1 MRVFC
6 HLRSYMTPE
15 IALAK
20 HSCGSLLWMQEQIA
34 SAITAP
40 AQYHPNNLMYI
51 KAMPRSPAFRLI
63 LAVVVFVVML
73 LLLALVLSA
82 AQFSLSLWQQLQTA
96 PIWVVVL
103 IATLSSLLLGFGIWL
118 SWRIVRPARPGTG
131 KAATP
136 LTEAE
141 LRSHLEAATAAG
153 IDVESAM
160 HELKELARRRELESI
175 HLALFGEISSGKSSL
190 INALLPGASIETNVI
205 GGTTTTIQH
214 YHWQRESGDAV
225 VLVDVPGLNQ
235 VDREYDRMV
244 MDEAQRAHAVIFVCD
259 GDLTRNEYLALQ
271 PLLELKKPLIVAFNK
286 LDRYADADQQQIRQ
300 RLADR
305 FASDPQVSIA
315 GIATRPTRTVI
326 KVEPDGSEH
335 EEEQQLPPQIDELR
349 AAVQSALDSNLSLL
363 EHLRD
368 TAVFELT
375 ARKLEQSKA
384 DHRVKASADLVKT
397 YTRRAVAGGMAAISP
412 GTDILIQ
419 GYLGTHM
426 VKSLCKL
433 YEVPVRDIELQKL
446 LTLTQKQVRTA
457 LPLLLAVAGNAA
469 KAFPGIGTLAGGLM
483 HAVAYGLIFDALG
496 RAVTRT
502 LETRGELRPAPA
514 SLMFRDNLVNDVESQ
529 ARKLL
534 RLALDVRKEQNKND

>member
-1 MRVFC
+1 
-6 HLRSYMTPE
+6 
-15 IALAK
+15 
-20 HSCGSLLWMQEQIA
+20 
-34 SAITAP
+34 
-40 AQYHPNNLMYI
+40 
-51 KAMPRSPAFRLI
+51 MPRSTTFRLF
-63 LAVVVFVVML
+63 LAAAVFVGLM
-73 LLLALVLSA
+73 LLLALMLSA
-82 AQFSLSLWQQLQTA
+82 AQFSLSLWQQLQSA
-96 PIWVVVL
+96 PAWVVVV
-103 IATLSSLLLGFGIWL
+103 IATITSLMLGFGIWL
-118 SWRIVRPARPGTG
+118 SWRIVRPVRPKTD
-131 KAATP
+131 KTAAP
-136 LTEAE
+136 LTEDA
-141 LRSHLEAATAAG
+141 LLSQLETATAAG
-153 IDVESAM
+153 VDIASAK
-160 HELKELARRRELESI
+160 HELKELARRRELEII
-175 HLALFGEISSGKSSL
+175 HLALFGEISSGKSLL
-190 INALLPGASIETNVI
+190 INALLPGARVETDVI

-214 YHWQRESGDAV
+214 YHWQREAGDEV
-225 VLVDVPGLNQ
+225 VLVDAPGLNQ

-244 MDEAQRAHAVIFVCD
+244 MDEAQRAHVVIFVCD
-259 GDLTRNEYLALQ
+259 GDLSRDEYLALQ
-271 PLLELKKPLIVAFNK
+271 PLLALKKPLIVAFNK
-286 LDRYADADQQQIRQ
+286 LDRYSPAEQQQIRQ
-300 RLADR
+300 HLADR
-305 FASDPQVSIA
+305 FASDPQVTIV

-326 KVEPDGSEH
+326 KIGPDGSEH

-349 AAVQSALDSNLSLL
+349 AAVQSALDSNMALL

-397 YTRRAVAGGMAAISP
+397 YTRRAVAGGLAAISP

-419 GYLGTHM
+419 GYLGTRM
-426 VKSLCKL
+426 VKSLCEL

-514 SLMFRDNLVNDVESQ
+514 SLMFRDNLATDKNI
-529 ARKLL
+529 
-534 RLALDVRKEQNKND
+534 ALWERPPGRDSRRGRRSHR

>member
-1 MRVFC
+1 
-6 HLRSYMTPE
+6 
-15 IALAK
+15 
-20 HSCGSLLWMQEQIA
+20 
-34 SAITAP
+34 
-40 AQYHPNNLMYI
+40 
-51 KAMPRSPAFRLI
+51 MPRSTTFRLF
-63 LAVVVFVVML
+63 LAAAVFVGLM
-73 LLLALVLSA
+73 LLLALMLSA
-82 AQFSLSLWQQLQTA
+82 AQFSLSLWQQLQSA
-96 PIWVVVL
+96 PAWVVVL
-103 IATLSSLLLGFGIWL
+103 IATITSLMLGFGIWL
-118 SWRIVRPARPGTG
+118 SWRIVRPVRPKTD
-131 KAATP
+131 KTAAP
-136 LTEAE
+136 LTEDA
-141 LRSHLEAATAAG
+141 LLSQLETATAAG
-153 IDVESAM
+153 VDIASAK
-160 HELKELARRRELESI
+160 HELKELARRRELEII

-190 INALLPGASIETNVI
+190 INALLPGARVETDVI

-214 YHWQRESGDAV
+214 YHWQREAGDEV
-225 VLVDVPGLNQ
+225 VLVDAPGLNQ

-244 MDEAQRAHAVIFVCD
+244 MDEAQRAHVVIFVCD
-259 GDLTRNEYLALQ
+259 GDLSRDEYLALQ
-271 PLLELKKPLIVAFNK
+271 PLLALKKPLIVAFNK
-286 LDRYADADQQQIRQ
+286 LDRYSPAEQQQIRQ
-300 RLADR
+300 HLADR
-305 FASDPQVSIA
+305 FASDPQVTIV

-326 KVEPDGSEH
+326 KIGPDGSEH

-349 AAVQSALDSNLSLL
+349 AAVQSALDSNMALL

-397 YTRRAVAGGMAAISP
+397 YTRRAVAGGLAAISP

-419 GYLGTHM
+419 GYLGTRM
-426 VKSLCKL
+426 VKSLCEL

-514 SLMFRDNLVNDVESQ
+514 SLMFRDNLATDVESQ
-529 ARKLL
+529 TRKLL
-534 RLALDVRKEQNKND
+534 RLALDIRKEENQND

>member
-1 MRVFC
+1 MV
-6 HLRSYMTPE
+6 
-15 IALAK
+15 
-20 HSCGSLLWMQEQIA
+20 
-34 SAITAP
+34 
-40 AQYHPNNLMYI
+40 
-51 KAMPRSPAFRLI
+51 
-63 LAVVVFVVML
+63 
-73 LLLALVLSA
+73 LLAILLSA

-96 PIWVVVL
+96 PAWIVVL
-103 IATLSSLLLGFGIWL
+103 IATLATLMLGFGLWL

-131 KAATP
+131 NAAAP
-136 LTEAE
+136 LTEAD
-141 LRSHLEAATAAG
+141 LQSRLEAATAAG
-153 IDVESAM
+153 IDIEPAL
-160 HELKELARRRELESI
+160 HELEELARRRELESI

-190 INALLPGASIETNVI
+190 INALLPGASVETNVV

-214 YHWQRESGDAV
+214 YHWQRDSGDTV
-225 VLVDVPGLNQ
+225 ILTDVPGLNQ
-235 VDREYDRMV
+235 VEREYDRIV
-244 MDEAQRAHAVIFVCD
+244 MEEAQRAHVVIFVCD
-259 GDLTRNEYLALQ
+259 GDLTRNEHLALQ

-286 LDRYADADQQQIRQ
+286 LDRYTDNDRQQIRQ

-305 FASDPQVSIA
+305 FASDPQVTIA
-315 GIATRPTRTVI
+315 GIATSPTRRVI
-326 KVEPDGSEH
+326 KVGADGSEH
-335 EEEQQLPPQIDELR
+335 EEEQHLPPQVEELR
-349 AAVQSALDSNLSLL
+349 AAVQSALDSNMVLL

-375 ARKLEQSKA
+375 SLKLEQSKA
-384 DHRVKASADLVKT
+384 DHRARASGDLVKT
-397 YTRRAVAGGMAAISP
+397 YTRRAVAGGLAAISP

-419 GYLGTHM
+419 GYLGTRM
-426 VKSLCKL
+426 VKSLCEL

-514 SLMFRDNLVNDVESQ
+514 SLMFRDNLVSDVESQ
-529 ARKLL
+529 TRKLL
-534 RLALDVRKEQNKND
+534 RLALDIRNEQRHND